1 MMRLVKRG
9 LMFGNL
15 FEVSS
20 SALVGRY
27 NRALKHLTGKT
38 TELTEFHIDIS
49 GFSPEI
55 GDELN
60 DLNYLNPDGLNRQFI
75 LLSIEQRSAPLL
87 NAHFSMSR
95 SILRRYIDQNEQQ
108 LFALTARDAVVGE
121 LLNSVY
127 SLDTPR
133 ALLNIRTLEVE
144 ADTVES
150 HVEASEELT
159 ERIFRFMEE
168 EDAWWDDVLIA
179 DMIELS
185 KRTGD
190 IIKNPLALEPQGYTQ
205 DNFYTSHFGGMYVF
219 KGMDDPAV
227 IAVGEMSDEDK
238 ADLPV
243 EYPCSLKDRY
253 DIAAFLEINDLVE
266 PIGNGRRVHAPS
278 VLKQKLDFI
287 VVDVAANQGE
297 NLSRTN
303 RRDLRALRRKFH
315 DKLPPEYHTIEETI
329 RALESSNSPKRL
341 KPHDPAYFYVLRAKR
356 HQDQDLINMLLA
368 QLTPLDFRQLYI
380 CHKDAFY
387 DAYRGWSDGKK
398 DYVAKF
404 LEDEYMVDKAGA
416 REALFGPEPSMDD
429 DNADVDIGLGE
440 GVGPWGKRS

>member
-15 FEVSS
+15 FDVSS

-27 NRALKHLTGKT
+27 NRALEQLTGKT

-55 GDELN
+55 GDELG

-75 LLSIEQRSAPLL
+75 LLSIEQRTSPLL
-87 NAHFSMSR
+87 NARFSMSR
-95 SILRRYIDQNEQQ
+95 SILRRYIDKNEQQ

-133 ALLNIRTLEVE
+133 ALLNIRTFEVE

-150 HVEASEELT
+150 HVAASEELT
-159 ERIFRFMEE
+159 DRIFRFMEE
-168 EDAWWDDVLIA
+168 EDGWWDDVLIA

-190 IIKNPLALEPQGYTQ
+190 IIKNPLTLEPQGYTQ

-227 IAVGEMSDEDK
+227 IAVSELSKEDK
-238 ADLPV
+238 ENLPV
-243 EYPCSLKDRY
+243 EYPCTLEDRY

-266 PIGNGRRVHAPS
+266 PIGNGRGIHAPA

-297 NLSRTN
+297 NLSRTS

-315 DKLPPEYHTIEETI
+315 DKLPPEYHTIEEAI
-329 RALESSNSPKRL
+329 RA
-341 KPHDPAYFYVLRAKR
+341 
-356 HQDQDLINMLLA
+356 
-368 QLTPLDFRQLYI
+368 
-380 CHKDAFY
+380 
-387 DAYRGWSDGKK
+387 
-398 DYVAKF
+398 
-404 LEDEYMVDKAGA
+404 
-416 REALFGPEPSMDD
+416 
-429 DNADVDIGLGE
+429 
-440 GVGPWGKRS
+440 